1 MIQVQGLRKRFADVR
16 AVDGVDLTVEQ
27 GEILVLLGQ
36 NGAGKSTTLRCLG
49 GILRPDAGSIALD
62 GLRLPEKLDQVR
74 SRLGVVPDQAR
85 LYGRNTAPEYL
96 DHFGFLYGVP
106 AGVRKKRIAELLE
119 RFELAERADTVLA
132 AYSRGMAQKVA
143 LIRATLHEPDW
154 IFCDEPTA
162 GLDPVAAAD
171 MRRYLDEQRE
181 RGAALI
187 VTTHVLGEAEL
198 MADRIAIMKRGR
210 IVKSGT
216 LEVLRAEA
224 GPGRKFLAELTAE
237 PRDAESLRGW
247 LGEHTLDFTLDGDRL
262 TYVIPWDT
270 QVAAR
275 GQLAAALQRELTSRD
290 APFHELEEEQ
300 ISLESVYLAAM
311 AAGSESL
318 PAVRGGQEGAST
330 SSTAAISGIP
340 AREMFGSIRKQGRML
355 GHALPFYVS
364 SWWRR
369 GDLSWVMYLNA
380 FVLLL
385 VGGTSLFGQLPGQ
398 AGQVAQRFAGAQAL
412 QAGLLLPLFFMSFAL
427 LESIKSSIGIWWEK
441 AQQSLEVLL
450 YTPVDDP
457 SLIWLEVLPGAVVST
472 VWVTL
477 WMAAGMA
484 MLTFFGESAPWDLLP
499 VFAFVAA
506 VTSYWAAM
514 GRMLGFMLFPRE
526 GASGGAWSFLLSPVS
541 AAVADLPLA
550 LFVFRSPFATA
561 SLLLPIV
568 ACVALTVLCGVTF
581 DRERLMET
589 GVGRT
594 RRKRVWFA
602 TALIRRNA
610 AALAAG
616 VLLAIVPAG
625 VAAALTSNANLHS
638 WSEVAGSAGLVT
650 SHDPARIA
658 YEPVGSNSQGS
669 SGVTVAAAGLAGVVG
684 TLALMLLLMVVSFA
698 AFFLLGLPAV
708 LGVMTAS
715 VLWGI
720 QLGFGGSAPL
730 EGWLVGATG
739 FALLALAL
747 NTGAALPIYWSLV
760 FGSGRRLDRLRDA
773 WSSYWALYRSLVI
786 PACVLFGL
794 VVFRLLAAG

>member
-1 MIQVQGLRKRFADVR
+1 MILVEGLRKSFADVR
-16 AVDGVDLTVEQ
+16 AVDGVDVTVEQ

-49 GILRPDAGSIALD
+49 GILRPDAGTISLD
-62 GLRLPEKLDQVR
+62 GLRLPEKLNEVR

-106 AGVRKKRIAELLE
+106 ADVRKKRIAALLE
-119 RFELAERADTVLA
+119 GFELPDRVDTVLA
-132 AYSRGMAQKVA
+132 AYSRGMAQKVS

-171 MRRYLDEQRE
+171 MRRYLGEQRE

-216 LEVLRAEA
+216 LDELRAES
-224 GPGRKFLAELTAE
+224 GQGRGFVAALTTE

-247 LGEHTLDFTLDGDRL
+247 LRDHTLDFNLEGDRL

-275 GQLAAALQRELTSRD
+275 GELAAAMQRELSSHG

-300 ISLESVYLAAM
+300 ISLESVYLATM
-311 AAGSESL
+311 AGKDESL
-318 PAVRGGQEGAST
+318 PALRGGKGGT
-330 SSTAAISGIP
+330 SKSSSPAISGIP
-340 AREMFGSIRKQGRML
+340 AREMFGSIRQQGRML

-441 AQQSLEVLL
+441 AQGSLEVLL

-484 MLTFFGESAPWDLLP
+484 LLSLFGQTAPWDLLP
-499 VFAFVAA
+499 VFAFVAV

-526 GASGGAWSFLLSPVS
+526 GAAGGAWSFLLSPVS

-550 LFVFRSPFATA
+550 LFVFRSPLAYA
-561 SLLLPIV
+561 SLLLPLT
-568 ACVALTVLCGVTF
+568 ACFALTVLCGAAF

-589 GVGRT
+589 GLGRT
-594 RRKRVWFA
+594 RRRRNWLPVA
-602 TALIRRNA
+602 VIRRNA
-610 AALAAG
+610 AAVAAG
-616 VLLAIVPAG
+616 VLI
-625 VAAALTSNANLHS
+625 AAASAGIAGTISAGAHWHS
-638 WSEVAGSAGLVT
+638 WSDV
-650 SHDPARIA
+650 R
-658 YEPVGSNSQGS
+658 
-669 SGVTVAAAGLAGVVG
+669 AAA
-684 TLALMLLLMVVSFA
+684 
-698 AFFLLGLPAV
+698 
-708 LGVMTAS
+708 
-715 VLWGI
+715 
-720 QLGFGGSAPL
+720 
-730 EGWLVGATG
+730 
-739 FALLALAL
+739 
-747 NTGAALPIYWSLV
+747 TGAPIDPTPALPIYGSLV
-760 FGSGRRLDRLRDA
+760 FGSGRRLDRLREA
-773 WSSYWALYRSLVI
+773 WSNYWALFRGLVI
-786 PACVLFGL
+786 PACALFGL
-794 VVFRLLAAG
+794 VVFRLLASG

>member
-1 MIQVQGLRKRFADVR
+1 
-16 AVDGVDLTVEQ
+16 
-27 GEILVLLGQ
+27 
-36 NGAGKSTTLRCLG
+36 
-49 GILRPDAGSIALD
+49 
-62 GLRLPEKLDQVR
+62 
-74 SRLGVVPDQAR
+74 
-85 LYGRNTAPEYL
+85 
-96 DHFGFLYGVP
+96 
-106 AGVRKKRIAELLE
+106 
-119 RFELAERADTVLA
+119 
-132 AYSRGMAQKVA
+132 
-143 LIRATLHEPDW
+143 
-154 IFCDEPTA
+154 
-162 GLDPVAAAD
+162 

-187 VTTHVLGEAEL
+187 VTTHVLGEAER

-216 LEVLRAEA
+216 LDELRAEA
-224 GPGRKFLAELTAE
+224 GQGRRFVAALTAE
-237 PRDAESLRGW
+237 PRDAESLRRW
-247 LGEHTLDFTLDGDRL
+247 LREHTLDFNLERDRL
-262 TYVIPWDT
+262 TYVIPWDA

-275 GQLAAALQRELTSRD
+275 GELAAALQRELSSHG

-300 ISLESVYLAAM
+300 ISLESVYLTAM
-311 AAGSESL
+311 SESDGS
-318 PAVRGGQEGAST
+318 PPPPTGEGRVG
-330 SSTAAISGIP
+330 AAISGIP

-506 VTSYWAAM
+506 VTAYWAAM

-594 RRKRVWFA
+594 RRRRVWFA
-602 TALIRRNA
+602 TGVIRRNA

-616 VLLAIVPAG
+616 ALLAIVPAG

-638 WSEVAGSAGLVT
+638 WSEVAGSAGIGQ
-650 SHDPARIA
+650 HDSSGIA
-658 YEPVGSNSQGS
+658 YEPVANTTSPT

-720 QLGFGGSAPL
+720 QLGFGGRAPL

-760 FGSGRRLDRLRDA
+760 FGSGRRLDRLREA

-786 PACVLFGL
+786 PACALFGL